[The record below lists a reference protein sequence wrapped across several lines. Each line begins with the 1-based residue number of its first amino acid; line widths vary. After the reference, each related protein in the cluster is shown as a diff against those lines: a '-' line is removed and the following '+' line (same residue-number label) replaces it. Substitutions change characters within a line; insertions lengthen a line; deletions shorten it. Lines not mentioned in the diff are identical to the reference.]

1 MSTKEYLAMLGAFVL
16 TRSIRTLFRGY
27 VVAAGGSIHNFSR
40 PYGTEPILQR
50 FPALKRRAILG
61 RPYGTFT
68 VAFLLSLATPFSLV
82 QQPALKAQTAK
93 APDKSKPASGGNP
106 ASRTDARSP
115 DNPDVLRQMNSALQ
129 ELAARVSPAVVQI
142 QTTGYGPLTEGDG
155 DRGRTALIVRQRA
168 VGSGVIVD
176 ANGYIMTNAHVVEGA
191 HRIRVALPMSL
202 NSSPSNLP
210 AGRRQLFDAKVL
222 GVHKESDLALLK
234 IEQTDLPTLSLEAP
248 QNIHVGQMV
257 LAVGSPEGLQSSVT
271 MGVISA
277 VARQADPAKSLN
289 YVQTDAPINPGNSGG
304 PLVDMDGYVVGINTF
319 ILSQSGGSEG
329 LGFAIPARVVNFV
342 YHSLRKYGHV
352 HHVEMGAGAQEIT
365 PTLAEGV
372 GLPQSWGVIVD
383 DVTPDGPAAAAGV
396 QVQDIILTAD
406 DRPIE
411 TLSALTAA
419 TYLHN
424 PDKPVKLE
432 ILRGTDA
439 NKNKEKKILYVAA
452 VEKHDQM
459 DLLMDATDPE
469 KSLVPRLG
477 ILVIDITD
485 QIRSVIGTTRISGGV
500 VVVGRAA
507 NLIVSDSGVQTG
519 DIIHSLNTKP
529 IDSVETLRR
538 EVRELKSG
546 DAVVLQIERDGG
558 LQYLPFE
565 ME

>member
-1 MSTKEYLAMLGAFVL
+1 MFTAFALSCGVRAFFKVCLA
-16 TRSIRTLFRGY
+16 
-27 VVAAGGSIHNFSR
+27 AAGWATRRFSR
-40 PYGTEPILQR
+40 PYGTKALIL
-50 FPALKRRAILG
+50 
-61 RPYGTFT
+61 
-68 VAFLLSLATPFSLV
+68 VLSFATPLSFA
-82 QQPALKAQTAK
+82 QQTAGK
-93 APDKSKPASGGNP
+93 PQSGKSSDKPKPPSSDWHSPIPPDI
-106 ASRTDARSP
+106 
-115 DNPDVLRQMNSALQ
+115 LRQMNSALE

-142 QTTGYGPLTEGDG
+142 QTTGYGPLHGGDG
-155 DRGRTALIVRQRA
+155 DRGQTALIVRQHA

-176 ANGYIMTNAHVVEGA
+176 SNGYIMTNAHVVEGA
-191 HRIRVALPMSL
+191 QRIRVALPMS
-202 NSSPSNLP
+202 SGASPANTP
-210 AGRRQLFDAKVL
+210 AGKRAVLDAKLL
-222 GVHKESDLALLK
+222 GIHKESDLALLK
-234 IEQTDLPTLSLEAP
+234 IDQSNLPTLSLEGA
-248 QNIHVGQMV
+248 QNIRVGQMV

-277 VARQADPAKSLN
+277 VARQADPTKSLN

-304 PLVDMDGYVVGINTF
+304 PLVDMNGYVIGLNTF

-352 HHVEMGAGAQEIT
+352 HHVEIGAGAQEVT
-365 PTLAEGV
+365 PTLADGL

-383 DVTPDGPAAAAGV
+383 DITPDGPAASAGV

-411 TLSALTAA
+411 TMSALTAA

-424 PDKPVKLE
+424 PDHPVKLE
-432 ILRGTDA
+432 ILRGTD
-439 NKNKEKKILYVAA
+439 KRILYVPA

-477 ILVIDITD
+477 VLVVDITD
-485 QIRSVIGTTRISGGV
+485 QIRFAIGTVRIAGGV

-507 NLIVSDSGVQTG
+507 NLIVSDSGLQTG
-519 DIIHSLNTKP
+519 DIIHALNTKL

-538 EVRELKSG
+538 AVRALKSG

>member
-1 MSTKEYLAMLGAFVL
+1 
-16 TRSIRTLFRGY
+16 
-27 VVAAGGSIHNFSR
+27 
-40 PYGTEPILQR
+40 
-50 FPALKRRAILG
+50 
-61 RPYGTFT
+61 
-68 VAFLLSLATPFSLV
+68 
-82 QQPALKAQTAK
+82 
-93 APDKSKPASGGNP
+93 
-106 ASRTDARSP
+106 
-115 DNPDVLRQMNSALQ
+115 MNSALE

-142 QTTGYGPLTEGDG
+142 QTTGYGPLSEGDG

-176 ANGYIMTNAHVVEGA
+176 ANGYIMTNAHVVERA
-191 HRIRVALPMSL
+191 QRIRVALPMS
-202 NSSPSNLP
+202 STGSPTNIP

-222 GVHKESDLALLK
+222 GIHKESDLALLK
-234 IEQTDLPTLSLEAP
+234 IDQTDLPTLSLEQS
-248 QNIHVGQMV
+248 QNVRVGQMV

-277 VARQADPAKSLN
+277 VARQADPTKSLN

-304 PLVDMDGYVVGINTF
+304 PLVDMSGRVVGINTF

-352 HHVEMGAGAQEIT
+352 HHVEIGAGAQEIT
-365 PTLAEGV
+365 PTLADGL

-383 DVTPDGPAAAAGV
+383 DITPDGPAASAGV

-406 DRPIE
+406 DRPIG
-411 TLSALTAA
+411 TMSALTAA

-424 PDKPVKLE
+424 PDHPVKLE
-432 ILRGTDA
+432 ILRGT
-439 NKNKEKKILYVAA
+439 EKKILYVPA

-477 ILVIDITD
+477 VLVLDITD
-485 QIRSVIGTTRISGGV
+485 QIRSAIGTVRIAGGV

-507 NLIVSDSGVQTG
+507 NLIVSDSGLQTG
-519 DIIHSLNTKP
+519 DIIHALNTKP

-538 EVRELKSG
+538 AVRALKSG